1 MDKEKIKVL
10 MIGPDRSVHG
20 GISGLV
26 NGYYHVGLDKK
37 VDLRYIGTM
46 KEGSKLKK
54 LMVAG
59 LSYVRFCM
67 CVGKYDIV
75 HVNVASDN
83 SFWRKALFI
92 KCAKRR
98 NKKIVI
104 HQHGGNI
111 DEYYESLD
119 EKRKEQVRNIFGM
132 ADVLLVLTNGLN
144 DFFGTIV
151 DRRKI
156 LILPNGV
163 VTQGVGVDKDKKDYT
178 KILFL
183 GRICRNKGISELLE
197 AMDEIHAK
205 NPEAMLYL
213 GGIYEDNEYRSE
225 VEKRA
230 SYVSSLGWITGKAKD
245 DWLDKCGIFVLPSYF
260 EGFPLSVIEGML
272 HGCAVVS
279 TDVGG
284 VPEAIEDGESGI
296 LIKPKDVEGLK
307 NAIERIICDKNFAKK
322 ISNGGIKTAK
332 EKYSLEKNTEKL
344 IEIYRKV
351 LNY

>member
-98 NKKIVI
+98 DKKIVI

-132 ADVLLVLTNGLN
+132 ADVLLVLTNKLY

-151 DRRKI
+151 DKEKI
-156 LILPNGV
+156 QILPNGV
-163 VTQGVGVDKDKKDYT
+163 SIRNVDGSEVEKDYS

-183 GRICRNKGISELLE
+183 GRICRNKGISELLA
-197 AMDEIHAK
+197 AMDEIHDK
-205 NPEAMLYL
+205 RPEVTLYL
-213 GGIYEDNEYRSE
+213 GGIYEEDAYRSE
-225 VEKRA
+225 VE
-230 SYVSSLGWITGKAKD
+230 
-245 DWLDKCGIFVLPSYF
+245 
-260 EGFPLSVIEGML
+260 
-272 HGCAVVS
+272 
-279 TDVGG
+279 
-284 VPEAIEDGESGI
+284 
-296 LIKPKDVEGLK
+296 
-307 NAIERIICDKNFAKK
+307 
-322 ISNGGIKTAK
+322 
-332 EKYSLEKNTEKL
+332 
-344 IEIYRKV
+344 
-351 LNY
+351 

>member
-1 MDKEKIKVL
+1 VDKEKIKVL

-54 LMVAG
+54 LLVAG

-98 NKKIVI
+98 GKKIVI

-132 ADVLLVLTNGLN
+132 ADVLLVLTNKLY

-151 DRRKI
+151 DKEKI
-156 LILPNGV
+156 QILPNGV
-163 VTQGVGVDKDKKDYT
+163 STRNVDVSEVEKDYS

-183 GRICRNKGISELLE
+183 GRICRNKGISELLA
-197 AMDEIHAK
+197 AMDEIHDK
-205 NPEAMLYL
+205 RPEVTLYL
-213 GGIYEDNEYRSE
+213 GGIYEEDAYRSE
-225 VEKRA
+225 VEKRS
-230 SYVSSLGWITGKAKD
+230 SYVKALGWIMGSQKD
-245 DWLDKCGIFVLPSYF
+245 ELLEKCGILVLPSYF

-272 HGCAVVS
+272 HGCAVIS

-284 VPEAIEDGESGI
+284 IPEAIEDGISGI
-296 LIKPKDVEGLK
+296 LIKPKDVAGLK
-307 NAIERIICDKNFAKK
+307 NAIERVTDDKEYAKRL
-322 ISNGGIKTAK
+322 SCGGIKTAK
-332 EKYSLEKNTEKL
+332 EKYSLEKNLQKL
-344 IEIYRKV
+344 IEIYKNLV
-351 LNY
+351 